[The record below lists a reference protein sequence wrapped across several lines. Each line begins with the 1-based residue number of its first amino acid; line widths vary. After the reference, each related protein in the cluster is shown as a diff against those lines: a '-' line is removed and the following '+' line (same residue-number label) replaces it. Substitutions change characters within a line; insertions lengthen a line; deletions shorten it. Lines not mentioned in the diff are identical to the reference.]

1 MSIEETRAELA
12 ESLASVFKDH
22 PKQSGTVAKGI
33 FYQLDRKRYR
43 VTHRGQ
49 HIGYYVTL
57 AGAESAKAQAVR
69 ASKINRLDMQ
79 IADLERQLNDLLE
92 QLRNLEDQDNAG

>member
-12 ESLASVFKDH
+12 ESLASVFRDH

-49 HIGYYVTL
+49 HVGYYVTL
-57 AGAESAKAQAVR
+57 AGAESAKEQAVR
-69 ASKINRLDMQ
+69 TSKRNKLDLQ
-79 IADLERQLNDLLE
+79 IADLERQLDDLLE
-92 QLRNLEDQDNAG
+92 KRRNLEDQDNAE